1 MNVITEAYLRDIM
14 KENRPEVFYVPEGSL
29 LSPSARDYLNQYKIK
44 IEKQEPG
51 TADNETSWT
60 SWKETAE
67 NKSVGKQPAENK
79 SAGKEPAVKSEIPGD
94 ERPENN
100 ADSYHVPMAAYV
112 DDATGA
118 FFTSKPEHMTQ
129 LTGNRLV
136 PKNHLRIV
144 FRGKLDSLQALIIL
158 NQTLIARNPR
168 RTKLLED
175 LEDILKILQNIMRC
189 DVLDEPFTIERIIG
203 LTHAELREHSHNPMK
218 FYNIRQ
224 MIMPHY
230 TMGEEYAILN
240 QIRTAIRECEISAV
254 NAYQVGNDFTH
265 QDILEEFN
273 RLSSALHIMMCKH
286 LAGEYQ

>member
-60 SWKETAE
+60 SLKETAE
-67 NKSVGKQPAENK
+67 NKST
-79 SAGKEPAVKSEIPGD
+79 GKEPAVKSGIPGD

-100 ADSYHVPMAAYV
+100 ADSCYMPKAVYV

-129 LTGNRLV
+129 ITGNRLV

-175 LEDILKILQNIMRC
+175 LENILKILQNIMRC

-254 NAYQVGNDFTH
+254 NAYQVGNDYTH

>member
-51 TADNETSWT
+51 TLE
-60 SWKETAE
+60 KENAE
-67 NKSVGKQPAENK
+67 KPAAESPDDMK
-79 SAGKEPAVKSEIPGD
+79 
-94 ERPENN
+94 
-100 ADSYHVPMAAYV
+100 AAYV
-112 DDATGA
+112 DYATGA

-129 LTGNRLV
+129 LTGNKLV
-136 PKNHLRIV
+136 PKNHLRII
-144 FRGKLDSLQALIIL
+144 FRGKLDSLQSLIIR
-158 NQTLIARNPR
+158 NQTAIAKNPR
-168 RTKLLED
+168 RSKLLED
-175 LEDILKILQNIMRC
+175 LEDIMKILQNIMRC

-203 LTHAELREHSHNPMK
+203 LTHAELREHSHNPVK
-218 FYNIRQ
+218 FYNIPQ
-224 MIMPHY
+224 MILPHY

-254 NAYQVGNDFTH
+254 NAYQVGNDYTH

-273 RLSSALHIMMCKH
+273 RLSSALHIMMCKY
-286 LAGEYQ
+286 LAGEYN

>member
-51 TADNETSWT
+51 TLE
-60 SWKETAE
+60 KEDAE
-67 NKSVGKQPAENK
+67 KPEAESPDDMK
-79 SAGKEPAVKSEIPGD
+79 
-94 ERPENN
+94 
-100 ADSYHVPMAAYV
+100 AAYV
-112 DDATGA
+112 DYATGA

-129 LTGNRLV
+129 LTGNKLV
-136 PKNHLRIV
+136 PKNHLRII
-144 FRGKLDSLQALIIL
+144 FRGKLDSLQSLIIR
-158 NQTLIARNPR
+158 NQTANAKNPR
-168 RTKLLED
+168 RSKLLED
-175 LEDILKILQNIMRC
+175 LEDIMKILQNIMRC

-203 LTHAELREHSHNPMK
+203 LTHAELREHSHNPVK

-224 MIMPHY
+224 MILPHY

-254 NAYQVGNDFTH
+254 NAYQVGNDYTH

-273 RLSSALHIMMCKH
+273 RLSSALHIMMCKY
-286 LAGEYQ
+286 LAGEYN

>member
-51 TADNETSWT
+51 TLE
-60 SWKETAE
+60 KEDAE
-67 NKSVGKQPAENK
+67 KPAAESPDDMK
-79 SAGKEPAVKSEIPGD
+79 
-94 ERPENN
+94 
-100 ADSYHVPMAAYV
+100 AAYV
-112 DDATGA
+112 DYATGA

-129 LTGNRLV
+129 LTGNKLV
-136 PKNHLRIV
+136 PKNHLRII
-144 FRGKLDSLQALIIL
+144 FRGKLDSLQSLIIR
-158 NQTLIARNPR
+158 NQTAIAKNPR
-168 RTKLLED
+168 RSKLLED
-175 LEDILKILQNIMRC
+175 LEDIMKILQNIMRC

-203 LTHAELREHSHNPMK
+203 LTHAELREHSHNPVK

-224 MIMPHY
+224 MILPHY

-254 NAYQVGNDFTH
+254 NAYQVGNDYTH

-273 RLSSALHIMMCKH
+273 RLSSALHIMMCKY
-286 LAGEYQ
+286 LAGEYN

>member
-51 TADNETSWT
+51 AAE
-60 SWKETAE
+60 KEISEKKA
-67 NKSVGKQPAENK
+67 SVKEAGKEL
-79 SAGKEPAVKSEIPGD
+79 GVKEPAVKFEIPG
-94 ERPENN
+94 ERSTEKN
-100 ADSYHVPMAAYV
+100 ADSCHNQNAAYV
-112 DDATGA
+112 DYATGA

-158 NQTLIARNPR
+158 NQSLIAKNPR

-203 LTHAELREHSHNPMK
+203 LTHEELREHSHNPMK
-218 FYNIRQ
+218 YYNIRQ

-254 NAYQVGNDFTH
+254 NAYQIGNDYTH

-286 LAGEYQ
+286 LAGEYN

>member
-44 IEKQEPG
+44 IEKQESG
-51 TADNETSWT
+51 TLE
-60 SWKETAE
+60 KENAE
-67 NKSVGKQPAENK
+67 KPAAESPDDMK
-79 SAGKEPAVKSEIPGD
+79 
-94 ERPENN
+94 
-100 ADSYHVPMAAYV
+100 AAYV
-112 DDATGA
+112 DYATGA

-129 LTGNRLV
+129 LTGNKLV
-136 PKNHLRIV
+136 PKNHLRII
-144 FRGKLDSLQALIIL
+144 FRGKLDSLQSLIIR
-158 NQTLIARNPR
+158 NQTAIAKNPR
-168 RTKLLED
+168 RSKLLED
-175 LEDILKILQNIMRC
+175 LEDIMKILQNIMRC

-224 MIMPHY
+224 MILPHY

-254 NAYQVGNDFTH
+254 NAYQVGNDYTH

-273 RLSSALHIMMCKH
+273 RLSSALHIMMCKY
-286 LAGEYQ
+286 LAGEYN

>member
-51 TADNETSWT
+51 TVEKEILEKKALEKISEKTSE
-60 SWKETAE
+60 KE
-67 NKSVGKQPAENK
+67 NGVN
-79 SAGKEPAVKSEIPGD
+79 EPAVKFEIPG
-94 ERPENN
+94 ERSGESN
-100 ADSYHVPMAAYV
+100 ADSCHIQNAAYV
-112 DDATGA
+112 DYATGA

-158 NQTLIARNPR
+158 NQTLIAKKPR

-254 NAYQVGNDFTH
+254 NAYQIGNDYTH

-286 LAGEYQ
+286 LAGEYN

>member
-44 IEKQEPG
+44 IEKQESG
-51 TADNETSWT
+51 TLE
-60 SWKETAE
+60 KENAE
-67 NKSVGKQPAENK
+67 KPAAESPDDMK
-79 SAGKEPAVKSEIPGD
+79 
-94 ERPENN
+94 
-100 ADSYHVPMAAYV
+100 AAYV
-112 DDATGA
+112 DYATGA

-129 LTGNRLV
+129 LTGNKLV
-136 PKNHLRIV
+136 PKNHLRII
-144 FRGKLDSLQALIIL
+144 FRGKLDSLQSLIIR
-158 NQTLIARNPR
+158 NQTAIAKNPR
-168 RTKLLED
+168 RSKLLED

-224 MIMPHY
+224 MILPHY

-254 NAYQVGNDFTH
+254 NAYQVGNDYTH

-273 RLSSALHIMMCKH
+273 RLSSALHIMMCKY
-286 LAGEYQ
+286 LAGEYN

>member
-44 IEKQEPG
+44 IEKQESG
-51 TADNETSWT
+51 TLE
-60 SWKETAE
+60 KENAE
-67 NKSVGKQPAENK
+67 KPAAESPDDMK
-79 SAGKEPAVKSEIPGD
+79 
-94 ERPENN
+94 
-100 ADSYHVPMAAYV
+100 AAYV
-112 DDATGA
+112 DYATGA

-129 LTGNRLV
+129 LTGNKLV
-136 PKNHLRIV
+136 PKNHLRII
-144 FRGKLDSLQALIIL
+144 FRGKLDSLQSLIIR
-158 NQTLIARNPR
+158 NQTAIAKNPR
-168 RTKLLED
+168 RSKLLED
-175 LEDILKILQNIMRC
+175 LEDIMKILQNIMRC

-203 LTHAELREHSHNPMK
+203 LTHAELREHSHNPVK

-224 MIMPHY
+224 MILPHY

-254 NAYQVGNDFTH
+254 NAYQVGNDYTH

-273 RLSSALHIMMCKH
+273 RLSSALHIMMCKY
-286 LAGEYQ
+286 LAGEYN

>member
-1 MNVITEAYLRDIM
+1 M

-44 IEKQEPG
+44 IEKQESG
-51 TADNETSWT
+51 TLE
-60 SWKETAE
+60 KENAE
-67 NKSVGKQPAENK
+67 KPAAESPDDMK
-79 SAGKEPAVKSEIPGD
+79 
-94 ERPENN
+94 
-100 ADSYHVPMAAYV
+100 AAYV
-112 DDATGA
+112 DYATGA

-129 LTGNRLV
+129 LTGNKLV
-136 PKNHLRIV
+136 PKNHLRII
-144 FRGKLDSLQALIIL
+144 FRGKLDSLQSLIIR
-158 NQTLIARNPR
+158 NQTAIAKNPR
-168 RTKLLED
+168 RSKLLED
-175 LEDILKILQNIMRC
+175 LEDIMKILQNIMRC

-224 MIMPHY
+224 MILPHY

-254 NAYQVGNDFTH
+254 NAYQVGNDYTH

-273 RLSSALHIMMCKH
+273 RLSSALHIMMCKY
-286 LAGEYQ
+286 LAGEYN

>member
-51 TADNETSWT
+51 TLE
-60 SWKETAE
+60 KENAE
-67 NKSVGKQPAENK
+67 KPAAESPDDMK
-79 SAGKEPAVKSEIPGD
+79 
-94 ERPENN
+94 
-100 ADSYHVPMAAYV
+100 AAYV
-112 DDATGA
+112 DYATGA

-129 LTGNRLV
+129 LTGNKLV
-136 PKNHLRIV
+136 PKNHLRII
-144 FRGKLDSLQALIIL
+144 FRGKLDSLQSLIIR
-158 NQTLIARNPR
+158 NQTAIAKNAR

-224 MIMPHY
+224 MILPHY

-254 NAYQVGNDFTH
+254 NAYQVGNDYTH

-273 RLSSALHIMMCKH
+273 RLSSALHIMMCKY
-286 LAGEYQ
+286 LAGEYN

>member
-29 LSPSARDYLNQYKIK
+29 LSPSARDYLNQYKVK

-51 TADNETSWT
+51 TAE
-60 SWKETAE
+60 KEISEKKASEKEAE
-67 NKSVGKQPAENK
+67 KELGV
-79 SAGKEPAVKSEIPGD
+79 KEPAVKFEIQGEISTEKNGD
-94 ERPENN
+94 SCHIQN
-100 ADSYHVPMAAYV
+100 AAYV
-112 DDATGA
+112 DYATGA

-158 NQTLIARNPR
+158 NQTLIAKNPR

-254 NAYQVGNDFTH
+254 NAYQIGTDFTH

-273 RLSSALHIMMCKH
+273 RLSSALHIRMGKH
-286 LAGEYQ
+286 LAGEYN

>member
-51 TADNETSWT
+51 TLE
-60 SWKETAE
+60 KENAE
-67 NKSVGKQPAENK
+67 KPAAESPDDMK
-79 SAGKEPAVKSEIPGD
+79 
-94 ERPENN
+94 
-100 ADSYHVPMAAYV
+100 AAYV
-112 DDATGA
+112 DYATGA

-129 LTGNRLV
+129 LTGNKLV
-136 PKNHLRIV
+136 PKNHLRII
-144 FRGKLDSLQALIIL
+144 FRGKLDSLQSLIIR
-158 NQTLIARNPR
+158 NQTAIAKNPR
-168 RTKLLED
+168 RSKLLED

-224 MIMPHY
+224 MILPHY

-254 NAYQVGNDFTH
+254 NAYQVGNHYTH

-273 RLSSALHIMMCKH
+273 RLSSALHIIMCKY
-286 LAGEYQ
+286 LAGEYN

>member
-44 IEKQEPG
+44 IEKQESG
-51 TADNETSWT
+51 TLE
-60 SWKETAE
+60 KENAE
-67 NKSVGKQPAENK
+67 KPAAESPDDMK
-79 SAGKEPAVKSEIPGD
+79 
-94 ERPENN
+94 
-100 ADSYHVPMAAYV
+100 AAYV
-112 DDATGA
+112 DYATGA

-129 LTGNRLV
+129 LTGNKLV
-136 PKNHLRIV
+136 PKNHLRII
-144 FRGKLDSLQALIIL
+144 FRGKLDSLQSLIIR
-158 NQTLIARNPR
+158 NQTAIAKNPR
-168 RTKLLED
+168 RSKLLED
-175 LEDILKILQNIMRC
+175 LEDIMKILQNIMRC

-224 MIMPHY
+224 MILPHY
-230 TMGEEYAILN
+230 TLGEEYAILN

-254 NAYQVGNDFTH
+254 NAYQVGNDYTH

-273 RLSSALHIMMCKH
+273 RLSSALHIMMCKY
-286 LAGEYQ
+286 LAGEYN

>member
-51 TADNETSWT
+51 AAE
-60 SWKETAE
+60 KEISEKKASVKEAE
-67 NKSVGKQPAENK
+67 KELGV
-79 SAGKEPAVKSEIPGD
+79 KEPAVKFEIPG
-94 ERPENN
+94 ERSTEKN
-100 ADSYHVPMAAYV
+100 ADSCHNQNAAYV
-112 DDATGA
+112 DYATGA

-158 NQTLIARNPR
+158 NQTLIAKNPR
-168 RTKLLED
+168 RKKLLED

-218 FYNIRQ
+218 YYNIRQ

-254 NAYQVGNDFTH
+254 NAYQIGNEYTH

-286 LAGEYQ
+286 LAGEYN

>member
-51 TADNETSWT
+51 VVEKDN
-60 SWKETAE
+60 
-67 NKSVGKQPAENK
+67 G
-79 SAGKEPAVKSEIPGD
+79 VKSEIPA
-94 ERPENN
+94 EKSPEID
-100 ADSYHVPMAAYV
+100 ADSCHIQKAAYV
-112 DDATGA
+112 DYATGA

-129 LTGNRLV
+129 LTGNKLV

-158 NQTLIARNPR
+158 NQSFIAKNSR

-175 LEDILKILQNIMRC
+175 LEDVLKILQNIMRC

-254 NAYQVGNDFTH
+254 NAYQIGNDYTH

-273 RLSSALHIMMCKH
+273 RLSSALHIMMCKY
-286 LAGEYQ
+286 LAGDYN

>member
-51 TADNETSWT
+51 TLE
-60 SWKETAE
+60 KENAE
-67 NKSVGKQPAENK
+67 KPAAESPDDMK
-79 SAGKEPAVKSEIPGD
+79 
-94 ERPENN
+94 
-100 ADSYHVPMAAYV
+100 AAYV
-112 DDATGA
+112 DYATGA

-129 LTGNRLV
+129 LTGNKLV
-136 PKNHLRIV
+136 PKNHLRII
-144 FRGKLDSLQALIIL
+144 FRGKLDSLQSLIIR
-158 NQTLIARNPR
+158 NQTAIAKNPR
-168 RTKLLED
+168 RSKLLED
-175 LEDILKILQNIMRC
+175 LEDIMKILQNIMRC

-224 MIMPHY
+224 MILPHY

-254 NAYQVGNDFTH
+254 NAYQVGNDYTH

-273 RLSSALHIMMCKH
+273 RLSSALHIMMCKY
-286 LAGEYQ
+286 LAGEYN

>member
-51 TADNETSWT
+51 AAE
-60 SWKETAE
+60 KEISEKKASVKEAE
-67 NKSVGKQPAENK
+67 KELGV
-79 SAGKEPAVKSEIPGD
+79 KEPAVKFEIPG
-94 ERPENN
+94 ERSTEKN
-100 ADSYHVPMAAYV
+100 ADSCHNQNAAYV
-112 DDATGA
+112 DYATGA

-158 NQTLIARNPR
+158 NQSLIAKNPR

-203 LTHAELREHSHNPMK
+203 LTHEELREHSHNPMK
-218 FYNIRQ
+218 YYNIRQ

-254 NAYQVGNDFTH
+254 NAYQIGNDYTH

-286 LAGEYQ
+286 LAGEYN

>member
-51 TADNETSWT
+51 TLE
-60 SWKETAE
+60 KENAE
-67 NKSVGKQPAENK
+67 KPAAESPDDMK
-79 SAGKEPAVKSEIPGD
+79 
-94 ERPENN
+94 
-100 ADSYHVPMAAYV
+100 AAYV
-112 DDATGA
+112 DYATGA

-129 LTGNRLV
+129 LTGNKLV
-136 PKNHLRIV
+136 PKNHLRII
-144 FRGKLDSLQALIIL
+144 FRGKLDSLQSLIIR
-158 NQTLIARNPR
+158 NQTAIAKNPR
-168 RTKLLED
+168 RSKLLED

-224 MIMPHY
+224 MILPHY

-254 NAYQVGNDFTH
+254 NAYQVGNDYTH

-273 RLSSALHIMMCKH
+273 RLSSALHIMMCKY
-286 LAGEYQ
+286 LAGEYN

>member
-67 NKSVGKQPAENK
+67 NKSK
-79 SAGKEPAVKSEIPGD
+79 GKEPAVKSGIPGD

-100 ADSYHVPMAAYV
+100 ADSCYMPKAVYV

-129 LTGNRLV
+129 ITGNRLV

-175 LEDILKILQNIMRC
+175 LENILKILQNIMRC

-254 NAYQVGNDFTH
+254 NAYQVGNDYTH

>member
-51 TADNETSWT
+51 TLE
-60 SWKETAE
+60 KEDAE
-67 NKSVGKQPAENK
+67 KPAAESPDDMK
-79 SAGKEPAVKSEIPGD
+79 
-94 ERPENN
+94 
-100 ADSYHVPMAAYV
+100 AAYV
-112 DDATGA
+112 DYATGA

-129 LTGNRLV
+129 LTGNKLV
-136 PKNHLRIV
+136 PKNHLRII
-144 FRGKLDSLQALIIL
+144 FRGKLDSLQSLIIR
-158 NQTLIARNPR
+158 NQTAIAKNPR
-168 RTKLLED
+168 RSKLLED
-175 LEDILKILQNIMRC
+175 LEDIMKILQNIMRC

-224 MIMPHY
+224 MILPHY

-254 NAYQVGNDFTH
+254 NAYQVGNDYTH

-273 RLSSALHIMMCKH
+273 RLSSALHIMMCKY
-286 LAGEYQ
+286 LAGEYN

>member
-51 TADNETSWT
+51 TLE
-60 SWKETAE
+60 KEDAE
-67 NKSVGKQPAENK
+67 KPAAESPDDMK
-79 SAGKEPAVKSEIPGD
+79 
-94 ERPENN
+94 
-100 ADSYHVPMAAYV
+100 AAYV
-112 DDATGA
+112 DYATGA

-129 LTGNRLV
+129 LTGNKLV
-136 PKNHLRIV
+136 PKNHLRII
-144 FRGKLDSLQALIIL
+144 FRGKLDSLQSLIIR
-158 NQTLIARNPR
+158 NQTAIAKNPR
-168 RTKLLED
+168 RSKLLED

-203 LTHAELREHSHNPMK
+203 LTHAELREHSHNPVK

-224 MIMPHY
+224 MILPHY

-254 NAYQVGNDFTH
+254 NAYQVGNDYTH

-273 RLSSALHIMMCKH
+273 RLSSALHIMMCKY
-286 LAGEYQ
+286 LAGEYN

>member
-1 MNVITEAYLRDIM
+1 
-14 KENRPEVFYVPEGSL
+14 
-29 LSPSARDYLNQYKIK
+29 
-44 IEKQEPG
+44 
-51 TADNETSWT
+51 
-60 SWKETAE
+60 
-67 NKSVGKQPAENK
+67 
-79 SAGKEPAVKSEIPGD
+79 
-94 ERPENN
+94 
-100 ADSYHVPMAAYV
+100 
-112 DDATGA
+112 
-118 FFTSKPEHMTQ
+118 MTQ

-158 NQTLIARNPR
+158 NQSLIAKNPR

-218 FYNIRQ
+218 YYNIRQ

-254 NAYQVGNDFTH
+254 NAYQIGNDYTH

-286 LAGEYQ
+286 LAGEYN